1 MSSDSNHENSDWY
14 DTHWGRRFYWGL
26 VATTLLAVAISTVGF
41 PSILGVLPLEEWFD
55 IEMQIPSAVY
65 LFGFLGATVYAF
77 TSISKQFDKDDRYHL
92 KILSRTIA
100 VLPLAAGVYLL
111 AFAFTGTPDGA
122 LSGTAQGNNL
132 ESVDRI
138 VAGLVFLAG
147 LYVSAALQ
155 ALGSLAERLL
165 GVSRSQEE
173 SGEEAQPAD
182 GDGETPTD
190 ESET

>member
-1 MSSDSNHENSDWY
+1 MPSDNSHEHTDWY
-14 DTHWGRRFYWGL
+14 DTPWGRRFYWGL
-26 VATTLLAVAISTVGF
+26 VATTLLAVVLSTVGF
-41 PSILGVLPLEEWFD
+41 PSLLGVLPLGEWFD
-55 IEMQIPSAVY
+55 IEMQIPGAVY

-77 TSISKQFDKDDRYHL
+77 TSISKRFDKDDRYHL
-92 KILSRTIA
+92 KIISRTVA
-100 VLPLAAGVYLL
+100 VFPLAAGVYLL

-122 LSGTAQGNNL
+122 LSGTPQGNAV

-173 SGEEAQPAD
+173 SGEEAQSAE
-182 GDGETPTD
+182 GDGETQTD
-190 ESET
+190 ETES

>member
-1 MSSDSNHENSDWY
+1 MSSDSSQEYTDWY

-26 VATTLLAVAISTVGF
+26 VATTLLAVVLSTVGF

-55 IEMQIPSAVY
+55 IEMRIPSAVY

-77 TSISKQFDKDDRYHL
+77 TSISKRFEKDERYPL
-92 KILSRTIA
+92 KILSRTVA
-100 VLPLAAGVYLL
+100 VFPLAAGVYLL

-122 LSGTAQGNNL
+122 LSGTPQGNAV

-147 LYVSAALQ
+147 LYVSAALE

-165 GVSRSQEE
+165 GVSRNQED
-173 SGEEAQPAD
+173 SGEETPPSES
-182 GDGETPTD
+182 DGETHTD
-190 ESET
+190 ETES